1 MIKTHYNDGKKHVHV
16 ISYGAGTQ
24 STALLLYALEHGIN
38 GVKPDYAIFADTGW
52 EPAHVY
58 EWLECIRKYVKE
70 KYDFEII
77 VTSNG
82 NIKKDI
88 IAGKDGKRF
97 ASLPFYTMDKNGNKG
112 MVRRQCTM
120 EYKILPIQKKIRELL
135 GYKPKERVNEIVH
148 IWKGISIDEIQRVK
162 PSNVNWQVHEHP
174 LVDVLEWDRSK
185 CIEYV
190 QGFGL
195 GTPPQSACI
204 GCPFRN
210 NDNWRTMKIHY
221 PEEFEDAVKIDKL
234 IRELPRFNNS
244 LFLHPSCRPLDEVD
258 FNENQLD
265 LFTMECDGF
274 CGI

>member
-1 MIKTHYNDGKKHVHV
+1 MIKKDYDDGKKHFHV

-24 STALLLYALEHGIN
+24 STALLLYALENGIN
-38 GVKPDYAIFADTGW
+38 GVKPDYVIFADTGW
-52 EPAHVY
+52 EPATVY
-58 EWLECIRKYVKE
+58 KWLEKIKKFVKE
-70 KYDFEII
+70 KYDFEIT

-82 NIKKDI
+82 NIKEDI

-97 ASLPFYTMDKNGNKG
+97 ASLPFYTMDKDGKKG
-112 MVRRQCTM
+112 MVRRQCTQ
-120 EYKILPIQKKIRELL
+120 EYKIVPFNRKIRDIL
-135 GYKPKERVNEIVH
+135 GYQPRQRVNEVVH
-148 IWKGISIDEIQRVK
+148 VWKGISIDEVQRVK
-162 PSNVNWQVHEHP
+162 PSLITWQVHEHP
-174 LVDVLEWDRSK
+174 LVDVLGWDRSQ

-190 QGFGL
+190 KSFGL
-195 GTPPQSACI
+195 GDPPKSSCI
-204 GCPFRN
+204 GCPFHN
-210 NDNWRTMKIHY
+210 NEVWRSMKMHY